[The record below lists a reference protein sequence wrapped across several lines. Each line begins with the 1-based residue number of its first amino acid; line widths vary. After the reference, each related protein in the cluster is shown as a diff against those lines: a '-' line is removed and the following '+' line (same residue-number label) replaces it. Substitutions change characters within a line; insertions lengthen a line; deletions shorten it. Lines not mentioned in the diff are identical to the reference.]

1 MFAWKSAALSP
12 AATPLIKSH
21 IDGMDAPACTSTLP
35 ITASSYHVV
44 PYCSMSFQGPRS
56 QHVPILLLRLFR
68 KLRQLKGLHQSERFH
83 AWPMSWHIG
92 APWSHS
98 ERCPAPEEP
107 RQEGND
113 PRGKRTQHPRNGA
126 ETRQQP
132 PSLRTPLK
140 SSRIELAGDRMILLP
155 RLSFPQTQN
164 SVS

>member
-12 AATPLIKSH
+12 AATPLV
-21 IDGMDAPACTSTLP
+21 DMDAPACTSTLP
-35 ITASSYHVV
+35 ITASSF
-44 PYCSMSFQGPRS
+44 PCSMSFQGPGS
-56 QHVPILLLRLFR
+56 QSFCFVCSASFVSSKACTDPSFLGT
-68 KLRQLKGLHQSERFH
+68 QLH
-83 AWPMSWHIG
+83 AWPHAWHIV

-107 RQEGND
+107 RQGMMVD
-113 PRGKRTQHPRNGA
+113 PTDPTGANIQSKNKA
-126 ETRQQP
+126 ETTQQP
-132 PSLRTPLK
+132 SSLRTPLK